1 MQNTSRTRVN
11 APKLMIAAGVAA
23 VVAASGCTNKTPAG
37 GGGSTANTIVLGEY
51 ASMTGSDS
59 TYGVSQN
66 NGVKLAVDAVN
77 KAGGVDG
84 KQISVNLQD
93 DECKPEKATTVAQY
107 LVNNVHPTAVIGEV
121 AAGRSTPAASVFNPA
136 KIPMIS
142 PASTNPKVTQVGPYI
157 FRVCYIDPFQGTAA
171 ANFVVQ
177 NLHAKKAAVMW
188 DQSNQYSVGLAQ
200 YFEDSFKKQGGAV
213 VSEQHYSSTDPSFQS
228 ALTNIKSS
236 APDVIYIPG
245 YYSDIGPIAKQA
257 RQLGLTVPLMGG
269 DGWDSDKLIQG
280 AGGPG
285 GALEGCYF
293 TNHYSVDN
301 PDPKVQAFVNA
312 YKAAY
317 GARPDALAALGY
329 DAAGVMIDA
338 LKKVPAPA
346 DGNFTSDD
354 FRAKL
359 RDAIAATKD
368 YDGITGKITLN
379 ADRNAVKPAVV
390 LQVHGGGYVYK
401 ATINP

>member
-1 MQNTSRTRVN
+1 MQNTSGSRLNV
-11 APKLMIAAGVAA
+11 PKLLMAAGLAA
-23 VVAASGCTNKTPAG
+23 LAAAGCTNKT
-37 GGGSTANTIVLGEY
+37 GGGSAGNTIVIGEY
-51 ASMTGSDS
+51 GSMTGPDS
-59 TYGVSQN
+59 TYGVSQD
-66 NGVKLAVDAVN
+66 NGVKLAVNAAN
-77 KAGGVDG
+77 KAGGVNG
-84 KQISVNLQD
+84 KQLSINLQD

-121 AAGRSTPAASVFNPA
+121 ASGRSTPAASVFNPA

-142 PASTNPKVTQVGPYI
+142 PASTNPKVTQQGPYI

-171 ANFVVQ
+171 AKFVTE

-188 DQSNQYSVGLAQ
+188 DQSNQYSVGLAK
-200 YFEDSFKKQGGAV
+200 YFEDSFKQQGGAI

-228 ALTNIKSS
+228 ALTNIKSTS
-236 APDVIYIPG
+236 PDVIYIPG

-280 AGGPG
+280 AGGAG

-301 PDPKVQAFVNA
+301 PDPKVQAFVTA
-312 YKAAY
+312 YKTQY
-317 GARPDALAALGY
+317 GSRPDALAALGY
-329 DAAGVMIDA
+329 DAAGVLIEA

-354 FRAKL
+354 YRAKL

-390 LQVHGGGYVYK
+390 LQVHGPVYVYK